1 MPLDPQ
7 VQEFLD
13 TFNKMPIPPLHTID
27 PKLIRSMEGKMAEQR
42 QSTPVHEVTD
52 IQMELADRTINVRKY
67 TPHEQPI
74 HPAIVF
80 YHGGG
85 WVLGSL
91 DSHDE
96 LCRRLSV
103 AAGAIVIAVEY
114 RLAPENPYPAA
125 VWDAYDALCYIAEHA
140 AEWGVDNQAIAVA
153 GDSAGGNLAAVV
165 CLIAKDKGAPSIKG
179 QLLIY
184 PSTGKGENT
193 DSYRENGQ
201 GYMLTAETMTWF
213 RQSYFSKGENQDQ
226 PYASPLLYSDLS
238 GLPPA
243 IIITAQYDPLRD
255 DGAQYADS
263 LQQAGNIVEYQNEE
277 GMIHGFLS
285 MLQFDRSGEVLQEA
299 GEKIRH
305 ILLS

>member
-27 PKLIRSMEGKMAEQR
+27 PKLIRSMEGEMAEQR

-67 TPHEQPI
+67 TPYEQPI

-103 AAGAIVIAVEY
+103 AAGAVVIAVEY

-125 VWDAYDALCYIAEHA
+125 VWDAYNALCYIAEHA
-140 AEWGVDNQAIAVA
+140 AEWGVDKQAIAVA

-263 LQQAGNIVEYQNEE
+263 LQQAGNTVEYQNEE